1 MVIIK
6 EKSIYILKCTH
17 FIETSLHKH
26 IWNTALDKKHMQGL
40 ILSLLML
47 E

>member
-1 MVIIK
+1 MVLIK

-17 FIETSLHKH
+17 LIENSLHKH

-40 ILSLLML
+40 ILFFLML

>member
-6 EKSIYILKCTH
+6 EKSIYILKCTR
-17 FIETSLHKH
+17 FIKNSLHKH
-26 IWNTALDKKHMQGL
+26 IWNAALDKKHMQGL
-40 ILSLLML
+40 ILLLLML

>member
-17 FIETSLHKH
+17 FIENSLHKH
-26 IWNTALDKKHMQGL
+26 IWNAALDKKHMQGL
-40 ILSLLML
+40 ILLLLML

>member
-6 EKSIYILKCTH
+6 EKSIYILKCTR
-17 FIETSLHKH
+17 FIETRLHKH
-26 IWNTALDKKHMQGL
+26 IWNIALDEKHMQGL
-40 ILSLLML
+40 IQSLLML